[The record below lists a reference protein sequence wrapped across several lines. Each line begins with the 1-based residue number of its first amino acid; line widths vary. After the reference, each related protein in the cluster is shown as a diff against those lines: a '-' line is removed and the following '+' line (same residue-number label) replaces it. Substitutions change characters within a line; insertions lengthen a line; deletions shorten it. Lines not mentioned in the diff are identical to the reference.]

1 MNLRTPPA
9 SAFIA
14 GSVVGPLVLP
24 AAKKN
29 SKPLKGERADGGVM
43 TFASLALLLV
53 AASGPIGRSNRVSS
67 PFMKGLTHKLRA
79 GPPEVDPLTSSTSL
93 HDRCDTTVGLKFG
106 SRYETVSPA
115 PDGDE
120 ASSPS
125 SEEADF
131 ESLLVALGARSLAA
145 AGAGAR
151 LPAAAACPAGLCLG
165 AGLPARAAAGANS
178 TAASGKQTA
187 AARQARAVTSAP

>member
-79 GPPEVDPLTSSTSL
+79 GPPEVDPLTLSTSL
-93 HDRCDTTVGLKFG
+93 HDRCDTTVGLEFG

-115 PDGDE
+115 PDGSND
-120 ASSPS
+120 ARHHYFSSPGQRLENGKIGMS
-125 SEEADF
+125 SADHLD
-131 ESLLVALGARSLAA
+131 LLVERGNPVA
-145 AGAGAR
+145 
-151 LPAAAACPAGLCLG
+151 
-165 AGLPARAAAGANS
+165 
-178 TAASGKQTA
+178 
-187 AARQARAVTSAP
+187 